1 MPFKAYHG
9 KTGRVYNVTKHALG
23 VIVNKRVRGKILPKR
38 INVRVEHV
46 EQSKCRLGFL
56 KRVKENDVKKREA
69 RKNKTKAI
77 LKRIPVEPSPAKII
91 ESPPEPI
98 KLAPIPYEFIA

>member
-46 EQSKCRLGFL
+46 EQSKCRLDFL

-69 RKNKTKAI
+69 RKNKQKVI
-77 LKRIPVEPSPAKII
+77 LKRKPVEPSGAKVI